1 MAQVESRSEGATG
14 GATGDT
20 SPQITAEG
28 EAPPGVDPPIVSVV
42 MPVYNC
48 RAYVADAV
56 RSILWQTFADFE
68 LIVVDDGSTDGS
80 SQILD
85 ELARSDHRII
95 LLRHP
100 NAGMTRAMNEGV
112 ERARGEFIARMDADD
127 ISLPTRLQKQL
138 DYLRA
143 HPECVAV
150 GSAIVMMDS
159 YGNPLYLSRWPESH
173 EDSDAALLRGRSD
186 GGLAHPAATIRTTGI
201 RAIGGY
207 REKFKYAQDKDL
219 WLRLGEIGRLANLPE
234 PLLKYRMHGTST
246 ASTRAAPQ
254 RAEFEEAIVE
264 ACQRRGITPPP
275 RPPPP
280 LRASLLSFPGLRAQ
294 FAMYAIQGCNFRVAR
309 QHAFAHARSHPV
321 SPRSWLLVAL
331 ALTAPIIQRI
341 RGKER
346 FCVAE

>member
-1 MAQVESRSEGATG
+1 MN
-14 GATGDT
+14 DT
-20 SPQITAEG
+20 SLEIAAEDD
-28 EAPPGVDPPIVSVV
+28 PPRDVDPPIVSVV

-48 RAYVADAV
+48 RAYVAHAV
-56 RSILWQTFADFE
+56 RSILSQTFGNFE
-68 LIVVDDGSTDGS
+68 LILIDDGSTDGS

-138 DYLRA
+138 AYLQV

-173 EDSDAALLRGRSD
+173 EDSDAALLRGESD
-186 GGLAHPAATIRTTGI
+186 GGLAHPTAMIRTTSI
-201 RAIGGY
+201 RTIGGY
-207 REKFKYAQDKDL
+207 REKYKYAQDKDL
-219 WLRLGEIGRLANLPE
+219 WLRLGEIGWLANLAE
-234 PLLKYRMHGTST
+234 PLVKYRMHETST
-246 ASTRAAPQ
+246 GSTRAAPQ
-254 RAEFEEAIVE
+254 RAEYEEAIVE

-275 RPPPP
+275 RPSPP
-280 LRASLLSFPGLRAQ
+280 LRASLLRFPGLRAQ
-294 FAMYAIQGCNFRVAR
+294 FAMYAIQGCNFRLAR
-309 QHAFAHARSHPV
+309 QHAFAHARSHPA

-331 ALTAPIIQRI
+331 ALMAPVIQRL
-341 RGKER
+341 RGKQR
-346 FCVAE
+346 FCIAE